1 MPKSKPNQVITH
13 RIELQQTER
22 DLLEMYVLGNTVT
35 KGVNSLMP
43 LLTTLTDPAR
53 LYGLLTILELLDL
66 VDTPIPTI
74 DDLNIEA
81 IKNWRQNNYNMAGR
95 AEETKEFHTN
105 AAVAVAE
112 KEKEVA
118 QQKKEAAEAY
128 RDGNATW
135 SSVQILQK
143 EENRLQAEKF
153 RQLQIAKG
161 WKYWFYFTSSGME
174 FDNDGRQ
181 VPDTGRWPTKWEVI
195 KAKASGEYY

>member
-1 MPKSKPNQVITH
+1 
-13 RIELQQTER
+13 
-22 DLLEMYVLGNTVT
+22 
-35 KGVNSLMP
+35 
-43 LLTTLTDPAR
+43 
-53 LYGLLTILELLDL
+53 
-66 VDTPIPTI
+66 
-74 DDLNIEA
+74 
-81 IKNWRQNNYNMAGR
+81 MAGR
-95 AEETKEFHTN
+95 SAETKEFHTN